1 MRLLTLLLFGLLLST
16 FPALAAGDDYD
27 YPHADPLV
35 ATILGTPSGQRAPLA
50 EDLPVRLID
59 LEVLPDHKVPD
70 IFWYNEKL
78 RCSLAYQKQKAP
90 LIFVVAGTGAGF
102 NSDKMLAL
110 QSIFYQAGF
119 HVVGIS
125 SPTHANFITAASGSA
140 APGVLRRDARD
151 LYRVMQKVYEEVKD
165 DIDVSTFHLAG
176 YSLGGAQAAFISQL
190 DDEVKVFNFTKVLM
204 INPPVSLY
212 NSASRLD
219 RMLDENVQ
227 GGAAGAGTFLREQMN
242 RLAQIYSASDFVKF
256 DNEFLYNIYRNASE
270 PPKENNLAALI
281 GISFRISA
289 VNMMFATD
297 VMTQSGFVVPKG
309 AELDNNDDLDD
320 YFRTLTYISFA
331 RYLDELLLPIAQA
344 GNSQVTR
351 QQVID
356 GSSLVAI
363 EEYLRK
369 TGKIGV
375 VTNADDLILDAAEL
389 DYLRSVFG
397 SRAKIY
403 PTGGHCGNIDHQQV
417 ASYLAAYFTQSG
429 AEGAKP

>member
-1 MRLLTLLLFGLLLST
+1 MRLLKLLLLALLLSSSA
-16 FPALAAGDDYD
+16 ALAAGEDYD
-27 YPHADPLV
+27 FPYADPLV
-35 ATILGTPSGQRAPLA
+35 ATILGPPPGQRAPLV

-78 RCSLAYQKQKAP
+78 RCAVAAQKQKAP
-90 LIFVVAGTGAGF
+90 LIFVIAGTGAGF

-110 QSIFYQAGF
+110 QSIFYRAGF
-119 HVVGIS
+119 HVVSLS

-151 LYRVMQKVYEEVKD
+151 LYRVMQKAYEKIKD
-165 DIDVSTFHLAG
+165 DIEVSTFHLAG
-176 YSLGGAQAAFISQL
+176 YSLGGAQAAFVSLL
-190 DDEVKVFNFTKVLM
+190 DEESKTFNFAKVLM

-212 NSASRLD
+212 NSATRLD
-219 RMLDENVQ
+219 RMLDENVP

-256 DNEFLYNIYRNASE
+256 DNEFLYNIYRNAPE

-309 AELDNNDDLDD
+309 TELDNNDYLDD

-344 GNSQVTR
+344 GNPQVTR

-375 VTNADDLILDAAEL
+375 VTNADDIILDAAEL

-397 SRAKIY
+397 PRAKIY

-417 ASYLAAYFTQSG
+417 ASYLAAYFTQAG